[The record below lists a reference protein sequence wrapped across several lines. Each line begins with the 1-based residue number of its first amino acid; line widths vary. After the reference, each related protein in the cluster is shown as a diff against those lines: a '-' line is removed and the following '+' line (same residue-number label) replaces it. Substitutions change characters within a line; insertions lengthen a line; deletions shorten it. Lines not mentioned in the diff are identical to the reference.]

1 MRKIRRRKEDQAKV
15 LELIE
20 KIDKIIDKYEERF
33 KDDHKVL
40 IELFQD
46 INQEF
51 KYIPEESLTRIS
63 KRCEVPL
70 SKLFSLA
77 TFYDS
82 FRMEKIGKHHIC
94 VCSGTTCHINGS
106 DKVINELKNK
116 LGIEPG
122 HTTEDGNWTFETV
135 HCFGVCAHGPLV
147 EIDGKYYHQVD
158 SKKINEILKK
168 YENNK

>member
-1 MRKIRRRKEDQAKV
+1 MRRNRKRKENQAKN

-20 KIDKIIDKYEERF
+20 KTDKIIDNYEERF

-40 IELFQD
+40 IELIQD

-51 KYIPEESLTRIS
+51 NYIPEGSLIRIS
-63 KRCEVPL
+63 KRCGVPL
-70 SKLFSLA
+70 SQLFSLA

-94 VCSGTTCHINGS
+94 ICSGTTCHINGS
-106 DKVINELKNK
+106 DKVINELQNK
-116 LGIEPG
+116 LKIEPG
-122 HTTEDGNWTFETV
+122 HTTEDGKWTFETV

-147 EIDGKYYHQVD
+147 EIDGKYYH
-158 SKKINEILKK
+158 KITPEKLNEILKK